1 MKSKTFIVVL
11 FSMAFSFAVQAQQ
24 TKFSKVFGRNT
35 DPAEG
40 CAAVQSSDMNYIVAG
55 SRNSKAEALLFKI
68 DQAGTILWEKKFSF
82 PGSWN
87 TSVSRI
93 IPTYDACFIS
103 VGNMNDDN
111 MFCMKTNTN
120 GDTLWCKSINL
131 GSQEYAN
138 SVIQTT
144 DKGILIAGY
153 STQDVTPPYYKATL
167 VKLDS
172 SGSLEWTKQVT
183 HGTFAT
189 MASAVKQTPDG
200 GFIMIGITQNNNS
213 TGSAI
218 LIKLT
223 SGGDVSWAKK
233 MEYPPFTFSEGFDV
247 VNINSGY
254 LCYSHVLEMGAILTK
269 TDFSG
274 NIAWSRFY
282 YSGSFPFNFPYQP
295 APTLQHTHDG
305 GFAFVTTGYFGNA
318 FKIDSNGFVLWAREL
333 RLDVLDMIESADHGF
348 LEFGNGPIWG
358 VKKSGMWGYQIGLIK
373 ADSLGYGNDC
383 VFAGSD
389 YSDTCSP
396 GLIPVTATS
405 SGAAATLT
413 SLHPVITN
421 ALLTSFT
428 GCIDVTGGID
438 DQDNHQAGLLVFPN
452 PADASFSIKFNHP
465 DKTGFSRLEIY
476 NVLGEKVF
484 QSFDAQMLNR
494 AVKTSVQT
502 EGIYTVCV
510 VCRDKTYSAKFLIRH

>member
-40 CAAVQSSDMNYIVAG
+40 CAAVQSSDMNFIVAG

-68 DQAGTILWEKKFSF
+68 DQAGTILWENKFSF

-138 SVIQTT
+138 SVIQTD
-144 DKGILIAGY
+144 DKGILIAGT
-153 STQDVTPPYYKATL
+153 STQGATPPYYKIVL

-172 SGSLEWTKQVT
+172 SGSLKWANQLT

-189 MASAVKQTPDG
+189 KASAVKQTPDG
-200 GFIMIGITQNNNS
+200 GFIMIGTTQNNNS
-213 TGSAI
+213 TESAI
-218 LIKLT
+218 LVKLT
-223 SGGDVSWAKK
+223 SGGNVSWAKK
-233 MEYPPFTFSEGFDV
+233 MVYPPFMYSVGFDLA
-247 VNINSGY
+247 ITNSGY
-254 LCYSHVLEMGAILTK
+254 LLYTDIWDKGAILIK

-274 NIAWSRFY
+274 NYIWSRY
-282 YSGSFPFNFPYQP
+282 YFTGSIGYGDYQP

-318 FKIDSNGFVLWAREL
+318 IKIDSNGYIQWAREL
-333 RLDVLDMIESADHGF
+333 RLDVLDLIESADHGF
-348 LEFGNGPIWG
+348 LAIGNGPIWG

-373 ADSLGYGNDC
+373 TDSLGNSVEC
-383 VFAGSD
+383 VQTSSD
-389 YSDTCSP
+389 YSDTCTL
-396 GLIPVTATS
+396 GLNPVTAVSTVS
-405 SGAAATLT
+405 SAVVT
-413 SLHPVITN
+413 SLHPVISS
-421 ALLTSFT
+421 AMLSAFY

-438 DQDNHQAGLLVFPN
+438 DQNNHPADLVVFPN
-452 PADASFSIKFNHP
+452 PVDESFSIKFNHP
-465 DKTGFSRLEIY
+465 NKTDFSRLEIY
-476 NVLGEKVF
+476 NILGEKVF